1 MGHIVI
7 GRVSPWCYALHPDLP
22 IVSTWGREER
32 TQEIIKQEIQQMK
45 RILTRTKGNDLDEYE
60 IECGYRYE
68 FAVKNFSAEKQ
79 VQKWKHYINWV
90 MNR

>member
-22 IVSTWGREER
+22 IVSTWGREDATAHTIKENITYGAKSLMKNEEFYTASKER
-32 TQEIIKQEIQQMK
+32 QIEWVKTQ
-45 RILTRTKGNDLDEYE
+45 
-60 IECGYRYE
+60 
-68 FAVKNFSAEKQ
+68 FSAENQ